1 MSNKIKQEMKRI
13 EIPKELSNRSK
24 MGVSKAKLEM
34 GNSKVRWSFIIG
46 PAIAASLALGIFA
59 SNYFT
64 NNPPENPIIKTI
76 ENSSAFDLSDTP
88 QLVGWADNVFI
99 GKVLVQDG
107 TKSLDG
113 IPETQFKVEVT
124 DNIKS
129 ELEGTVI
136 INQQGGYK
144 EHELILV
151 ENDQLLK
158 EGQSYLFVTKYLE
171 EENWHTLVPVYGDIL
186 INNVDVKENLI
197 KKYKTAYENEIPF
210 EISE

>member
-1 MSNKIKQEMKRI
+1 MSNKIKQEMNRI
-13 EIPKELSNRSK
+13 EIPKELSKRSE

-34 GNSKVRWSFIIG
+34 GSSKFRWSVIIG

-59 SNYFT
+59 PNYFT
-64 NNPPENPIIKTI
+64 NNLPENPIIKTI
-76 ENSSAFDLSDTP
+76 ENSSAFDLSDTR
-88 QLVGWADNVFI
+88 QLVGWGDNVFI

-124 DNIKS
+124 DNIKG
-129 ELEGTVI
+129 EFDGTVI
-136 INQQGGYK
+136 VNQQGGYK
-144 EHELILV
+144 EQELILV

-186 INNVDVKENLI
+186 ITNEDEKEELI
-197 KKYKTAYENEIPF
+197 EKYTTAYENEIPF
-210 EISE
+210 KNGE

>member
-1 MSNKIKQEMKRI
+1 MSNKIKQEMNRI
-13 EIPKELSNRSK
+13 EIPKELSKRSK

-34 GNSKVRWSFIIG
+34 GNSRFRWSFIIG
-46 PAIAASLALGIFA
+46 PAIAASLALGIFT

-124 DNIKS
+124 DNIKG
-129 ELEGTVI
+129 ELDGPVI
-136 INQQGGYK
+136 VNQQGGYK
-144 EHELILV
+144 EDELILV
-151 ENDQLLK
+151 EDDQLLK